1 MIIETQSLSLLGCV
15 SFYFIKE
22 VLSFVTKKHNVQ
34 KKEKIIHHYHPI
46 YDIQSWKVIGHE
58 SLFRNSSLS
67 DPEVVFK
74 RAKKQKKLYELDSQ
88 SVHKAY
94 LTYIGV
100 STPPRQK
107 NCL

>member
-1 MIIETQSLSLLGCV
+1 MSLKSIL
-15 SFYFIKE
+15 Y
-22 VLSFVTKKHNVQ
+22 KKD
-34 KKEKIIHHYHPI
+34 EFPHHYQPI
-46 YDIQSWKVIGHE
+46 YDIQNWKVIGHE

-100 STPPRQK
+100 CTPPRQK